1 MAVSC
6 GYHENHCMDWV
17 EKPFLHAQVSVSM
30 PLPKESDTL
39 IMKVKTPKFV
49 VYYTLINE
57 IFVGWFAP
65 FCLCPFEEP
74 DFIAVDEFRYFVYLN
89 LKGTLSK
96 KTQNGLKIKM

>member
-1 MAVSC
+1 
-6 GYHENHCMDWV
+6 
-17 EKPFLHAQVSVSM
+17 M

-49 VYYTLINE
+49 VYHTLIDE
-57 IFVGWFAP
+57 ISIGWFAP

-74 DFIAVDEFRYFVYLN
+74 DITAVDQFRYFVYLI

-96 KTQNGLKIKM
+96 KTQNGLKMKM